1 MIDGWREE
9 LAAETE
15 HRRDERIAAQWTR
28 RLGWFTAVAEA
39 ARLAG
44 CSRQRLHEAC
54 RSYAEFSIRNAAK
67 RGCSLGPYDGTL
79 SDQMQM
85 RRWGRA
91 EAKPMSRDLTAP
103 RAEYLARVWGRLV
116 AGYDRASDEAERE
129 RAADQARLVAGDYRD
144 ADEIAGDEAAA
155 RPVAR
160 QYPPHQLGAVAAFVK
175 LQARR
180 GGTDFSAEAI
190 AAAMTG
196 SGYSGR
202 ADRRAA
208 RRAQGRRPLRCHPGR
223 GGRGWAGRL
232 NWVANREKP

>member
-1 MIDGWREE
+1 M
-9 LAAETE
+9 AETE
-15 HRRDERIAAQWTR
+15 HRKNERVAAQWTR

-54 RSYAEFSIRNAAK
+54 RSYAEFPIRNAAR

-116 AGYDRASDEAERE
+116 AGYDRARDEAERE

-144 ADEIAGDEAAA
+144 ADEIATDDAAGAGRPEVLSAAPARRRRLVPQAHGAA
-155 RPVAR
+155 RQHRLHCRDDRGRDNATVP
-160 QYPPHQLGAVAAFVK
+160 
-175 LQARR
+175 R
-180 GGTDFSAEAI
+180 GG
-190 AAAMTG
+190 
-196 SGYSGR
+196 
-202 ADRRAA
+202 
-208 RRAQGRRPLRCHPGR
+208 
-223 GGRGWAGRL
+223 
-232 NWVANREKP
+232 